1 MLSHQLG
8 MLDINRA
15 RMRLLFGDA
24 NFREK
29 LDQHLCFDLEF
40 PGKLVDSNLISFSHL
55 VVLVVLS

>member
-1 MLSHQLG
+1 
-8 MLDINRA
+8 
-15 RMRLLFGDA
+15 MRLLFGDA